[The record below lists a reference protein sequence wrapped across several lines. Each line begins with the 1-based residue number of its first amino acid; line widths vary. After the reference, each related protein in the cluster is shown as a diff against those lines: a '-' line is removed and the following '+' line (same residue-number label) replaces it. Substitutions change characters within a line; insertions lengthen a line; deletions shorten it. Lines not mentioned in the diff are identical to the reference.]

1 MEYSGSLFEQAGEDI
16 STAGAYERHSGMQSV
31 QNLEAVI
38 NEGFASPCWR
48 RRRISHWRC
57 CWSTWEKR

>member
-16 STAGAYERHSGMQSV
+16 SAAGAYERHSGMQSV

-38 NEGFASPCWR
+38 NEGLRVALLLSL
-48 RRRISHWRC
+48 IHI
-57 CWSTWEKR
+57 